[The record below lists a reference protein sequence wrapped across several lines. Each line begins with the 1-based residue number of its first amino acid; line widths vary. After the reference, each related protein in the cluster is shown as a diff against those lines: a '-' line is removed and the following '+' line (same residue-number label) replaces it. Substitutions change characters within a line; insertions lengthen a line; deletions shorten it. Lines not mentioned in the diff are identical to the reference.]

1 MALDITDI
9 WRNVPPEEKFEM
21 MARAQSR
28 GILVS
33 FISILICATMAVGF
47 QMPWLLWGSIIISPF
62 VFQFATGKAWRD
74 HRPKVLLEYLA
85 ARAVTRRYAFAVS
98 AKDLGLKLIFKGR
111 LEEEYSD
118 TNVQDALDRAFDNQR
133 NIDVWVTLFN
143 DALVVISERPGGARC
158 ELASPFNDKL
168 MIESISES
176 KSDYSNGKTVIIT
189 LTDRTHV
196 KRRFRLTSRYPAA
209 LLVFEKQ
216 IQQLLK
222 AAAEHRAR
230 LLDAPATKTPDPF
243 DDDDFGAMTT
253 F

>member
-1 MALDITDI
+1 
-9 WRNVPPEEKFEM
+9 M

-28 GILVS
+28 GILVA
-33 FISILICATMAVGF
+33 FITVLVCSTMAVGF
-47 QMPWLLWGSIIISPF
+47 QMPWLLWGSLIISPF

-74 HRPKVLLEYLA
+74 HRPRVLLEYLA

-98 AKDLGLKLIFKGR
+98 AKDLGLRLIFKGR

-118 TNVQDALDRAFDNQR
+118 SNVQVALNQSFDNQR
-133 NIDVWVTLFN
+133 TKDVWVTLFN
-143 DALVVISERPGGARC
+143 DAVVLISERIGGAQC

-168 MIESISES
+168 MVESVSES
-176 KSDYSNGKTVIIT
+176 KSDYAAGKTIILT

-209 LLVFEKQ
+209 LVVFEKQ

-222 AAAEHRAR
+222 EAAEQRAR
-230 LLDAPATKTPDPF
+230 LLDAPKPAAKSFDD
-243 DDDDFGAMTT
+243 DDDDFGTTMT

>member
-9 WRNVPPEEKFEM
+9 WRNVPPEEKLEM

-28 GILVS
+28 GILVA
-33 FISILICATMAVGF
+33 FIVILVASTMAVGF
-47 QMPWLLWGSIIISPF
+47 QMPWLLWSSLLISPF
-62 VFQFATGKAWRD
+62 VFQFATGKSWRD
-74 HRPKVLLEYLA
+74 NRPKVLLEYLA

-98 AKDLGLKLIFKGR
+98 AKDLGLKLIFKAI

-118 TNVQDALDRAFDNQR
+118 NNAQDALDRAFNKEKTTE
-133 NIDVWVTLFN
+133 VWVTLFN
-143 DALVVISERPGGARC
+143 DAVVIISERLGGARC

-168 MIESISES
+168 MVEAINES
-176 KSDYSNGKTVIIT
+176 KNEYGRGKTIILT

-196 KRRFRLTSRYPAA
+196 KRRFRVTSRYPAA

-216 IQQLLK
+216 LQQLLRE
-222 AAAEHRAR
+222 AADHRAR
-230 LLDAPATKTPDPF
+230 LLEEPPKKAAVEE
-243 DDDDFGAMTT
+243 DDDDFGSLTT

>member
-1 MALDITDI
+1 
-9 WRNVPPEEKFEM
+9 M

-28 GILVS
+28 GILTA
-33 FISILICATMAVGF
+33 FIAILICSTMAVGF
-47 QMPWLLWGSIIISPF
+47 QMPWLLWGSLVISPF

-111 LEEEYSD
+111 IEEEYSD
-118 TNVQDALDRAFDNQR
+118 SNVQDALDRAFESQR
-133 NIDVWVTLFN
+133 DTDVWVTLFN
-143 DALVVISERPGGARC
+143 DAVVVISERYGGARC
-158 ELASPFNDKL
+158 ELASPFNDRL
-168 MIESISES
+168 MVESVNES
-176 KSDYSNGKTVIIT
+176 KTEYSRGKTVIIT
-189 LTDRTHV
+189 LTDRTLV

-209 LLVFEKQ
+209 LVVFEKQ

-222 AAAEHRAR
+222 EAAERRAR
-230 LLDAPATKTPDPF
+230 LLDAPAPSKTPDPF
-243 DDDDFGAMTT
+243 DDDDFGSTMT